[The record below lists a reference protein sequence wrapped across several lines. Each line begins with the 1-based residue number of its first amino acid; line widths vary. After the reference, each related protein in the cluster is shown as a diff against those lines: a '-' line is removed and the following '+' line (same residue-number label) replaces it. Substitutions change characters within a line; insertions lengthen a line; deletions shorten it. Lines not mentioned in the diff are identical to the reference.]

1 MFNIIGIIATVLVVI
16 YFLVHVGIKVYNWCK
31 DDPEVCFEVRK
42 QSTLES
48 DDWCYI
54 IPTIGFHCAK
64 SYVEFS
70 TTWLGWQ
77 YYVCYTIKNYSDDYD

>member
-1 MFNIIGIIATVLVVI
+1 MFNIIGIIATVLVVV

-48 DDWCYI
+48 DDLCYI
-54 IPTIGFHCAK
+54 IPTIGFHWAK